1 MKRAY
6 LKSFLI
12 VLFVLLI
19 SVNSNA
25 QDNKKLLYIKTNV
38 FSFMCKDKIEI
49 AVKDLKGVEE
59 AYLSLDDKILEVKFN
74 SNNLKESEIIQTI
87 KDLGYE
93 AEIIKNENSSD
104 KKEVSK
110 EKK

>member
-38 FSFMCKDKIEI
+38 FFFY
-49 AVKDLKGVEE
+49 VQRQ
-59 AYLSLDDKILEVKFN
+59 N
-74 SNNLKESEIIQTI
+74 
-87 KDLGYE
+87 
-93 AEIIKNENSSD
+93 
-104 KKEVSK
+104 
-110 EKK
+110 